1 MTINDSFKLLSSVG
15 FGWFSLW
22 LCLTIS
28 PRQNRLLM
36 IPIKV
41 VVCFAT
47 LSSIALMPT
56 SLQFVVIIFQTF
68 EYQQKNAIPVLCS
81 LPLQRWPTECWN
93 LIWVTSGGITANHS
107 LCEENIRQDTV
118 LELLLVWFGEISSF
132 WPDTFV
138 HHVIPLLSTKIWCPP
153 TRTSNPQDWKQ
164 RGIWLVQCVMR
175 EDLAIS
181 RTQGHCHQLQ
191 SCHLTY
197 YCWWLKSTTKDDDY
211 PIIF

>member
-1 MTINDSFKLLSSVG
+1 
-15 FGWFSLW
+15 
-22 LCLTIS
+22 
-28 PRQNRLLM
+28 M

-93 LIWVTSGGITANHS
+93 QIWVTSGGITANHS

-164 RGIWLVQCVMR
+164 RGIWLVQCVHAWGPC
-175 EDLAIS
+175 DLSDTRPLSSTAILPLDLLLLMAEIHHK
-181 RTQGHCHQLQ
+181 G
-191 SCHLTY
+191 
-197 YCWWLKSTTKDDDY
+197 WWLSHY
-211 PIIF
+211 LLGF